1 MAYVD
6 NLVSLTTYIK
16 NTQGG
21 LIDDLRDETI
31 TNYLMPR
38 LNAAAQK
45 GNNTLT
51 ISLDD
56 LTSHL
61 KLFNDLHIGK
71 TDYGECKYALEHA
84 IDQLNDEGKDD
95 LTLTHLLGLWYVI
108 EWADNSEC

>member
-1 MAYVD
+1 MSYVD
-6 NLVSLTTYIK
+6 KLVSLTTYIK
-16 NTQGG
+16 NTQKG
-21 LIDDLRDETI
+21 LIDDLRDKTI
-31 TNYLMPR
+31 TNYLRPL

-61 KLFNDLHIGK
+61 KRFKDLHIGK

-84 IDQLNDEGKDD
+84 IDQLNDDGEQD
-95 LTLTHLLGLWYVI
+95 LTLTHLAGLWYVI
-108 EWADNSEC
+108 EWDDNSEF